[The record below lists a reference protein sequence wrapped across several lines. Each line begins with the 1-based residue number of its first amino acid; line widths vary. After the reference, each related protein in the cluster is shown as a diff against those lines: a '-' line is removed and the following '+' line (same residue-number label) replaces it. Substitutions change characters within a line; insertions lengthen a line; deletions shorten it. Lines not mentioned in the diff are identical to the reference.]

1 MNREYQHRQGSSQY
15 EQQQPVGQ
23 QGQQQPA
30 NQQGQQPMG
39 RQGQQQPTS
48 QQGQQG
54 QQQPVGQQGQQTGGR
69 MQQGPSRQSTG
80 QHGQTA
86 GHYSGQ
92 QMGGQRGQ
100 RTGSHHGQ
108 QPQQMQTQQPAT
120 RFDDHFTDELRLLLE
135 DFDEVT
141 HVAEWCAT
149 QCSAAGPELADCA
162 RICADI
168 AELAELNEKLIAR
181 DSMFGPEVA
190 DLFVR
195 VATEGLPELERHQQR
210 HPHVVE
216 TIATIERT
224 INSCTAVL
232 EMGGQS
238 QSQMP
243 MQGQSQGQSQM
254 PMPGQDHSQMTGIQ
268 PQQGHQQQRF

>member
-1 MNREYQHRQGSSQY
+1 MNREYQYQQDSRQSSNQY
-15 EQQQPVGQ
+15 Q
-23 QGQQQPA
+23 QQQPA

-48 QQGQQG
+48 RQGQRG
-54 QQQPVGQQGQQTGGR
+54 QQQPRQQPMSQRGQQAGGLT
-69 MQQGPSRQSTG
+69 QQGSSQQSMG
-80 QHGQTA
+80 QHGQTTDQ
-86 GHYSGQ
+86 YSGQ

-100 RTGSHHGQ
+100 RTGSQHGQ
-108 QPQQMQTQQPAT
+108 QPRQMQTQQPAT

-135 DFDEVT
+135 DFNEVT

-168 AELAELNEKLIAR
+168 AELSELNEKLIAR

-232 EMGGQS
+232 EMGGRGKS
-238 QSQMP
+238 RMS
-243 MQGQSQGQSQM
+243 MQGQRQGQSQM
-254 PMPGQDHSQMTGIQ
+254 PMRDQGQGQTTGTQ